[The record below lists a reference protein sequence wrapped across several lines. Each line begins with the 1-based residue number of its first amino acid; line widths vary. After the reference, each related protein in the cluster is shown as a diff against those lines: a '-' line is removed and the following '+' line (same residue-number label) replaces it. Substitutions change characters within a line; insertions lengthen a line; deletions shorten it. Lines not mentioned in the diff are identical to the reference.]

1 MIGNKYQYILFD
13 LDGTLTDPALGITN
27 SVRYALRYYG
37 IKVENRADLYPFI
50 GPPLKDSFCEYFGFT
65 EEQGIEAV
73 EKYREYFKDKGI
85 FENEVYDGVEDLLNS
100 LKHCGKKVILATSK
114 PQIFAERILKYFNLL
129 QYFDGV
135 VGSELDGRRTDKA
148 EVIDEAIRLYT
159 DGCREKIV
167 MIGDRKYDI
176 MGALKNQIDAVGV
189 SYGYGT
195 AEELKKTGNSAVV
208 GSIDELKNL
217 LLSQ

>member
-1 MIGNKYQYILFD
+1 M
-13 LDGTLTDPALGITN
+13 
-27 SVRYALRYYG
+27 
-37 IKVENRADLYPFI
+37 
-50 GPPLKDSFCEYFGFT
+50 
-65 EEQGIEAV
+65 
-73 EKYREYFKDKGI
+73 
-85 FENEVYDGVEDLLNS
+85 
-100 LKHCGKKVILATSK
+100 
-114 PQIFAERILKYFNLL
+114 
-129 QYFDGV
+129 

-208 GSIDELKNL
+208 GSVDELKNL